1 MMTTLLT
8 SRPEAPVAA
17 VFEEFEVLLVSGDDP
32 APGYS
37 VFCLSIPGCAS
48 QGDDWEH
55 ALAMITEAI
64 ECFLEFSHQPE
75 KRHSYDKAAIARE
88 WEAIGCTAE
97 AAVVRVQ
104 R

>member
-1 MMTTLLT
+1 MMTTLLA
-8 SRPEAPVAA
+8 SRPEAPAAA

-37 VFCLSIPGCAS
+37 VICPALPGCAS
-48 QGDDWEH
+48 QGDDWAD

-64 ECFLEFSHQPE
+64 ELSLEFPSRTDRRQ
-75 KRHSYDKAAIARE
+75 YDKVAISRE
-88 WEAIGCTAE
+88 WEAIGCTVE
-97 AAVVRVQ
+97 SAVVRVQ